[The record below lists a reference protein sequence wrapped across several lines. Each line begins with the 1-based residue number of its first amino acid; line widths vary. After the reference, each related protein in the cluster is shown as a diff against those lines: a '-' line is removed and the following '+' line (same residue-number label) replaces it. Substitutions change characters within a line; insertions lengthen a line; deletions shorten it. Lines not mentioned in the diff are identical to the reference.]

1 MGVIMLRLKE
11 FSLFILN
18 HSKESNIINLSA
30 QMAYRILMA
39 FIPFLMLLYN
49 FINIFSQKINATLY
63 TDFTFLFPES
73 FINYFQ
79 FAQDNTVNM
88 VNSSS
93 TSNLIILFFIL
104 TVSVSASYSLINTL
118 NRIFKDYEKRELIAL
133 WIQAI
138 VYFLL
143 FLAIILLMLII
154 YLVGEYLVYYLTLW
168 FHLSNVSAIL
178 FNLFTTIYFFIVSS
192 IILTLIYMF
201 APKKRLHFNH
211 AYPGAVFVSFFWVVL
226 FMIYRF
232 FVHSNVDFSN
242 FFTDLQG
249 PFVLLFEI
257 YLLAFNLNLGA
268 VVNMYFIKIY
278 RKGGSHD

>member
-1 MGVIMLRLKE
+1 MLRLKE
-11 FSLFILN
+11 FSLFILT

-49 FINIFSQKINATLY
+49 FINIFSQKVNTTLY

-73 FINYFQ
+73 FLNYFQ
-79 FAQDNTVNM
+79 FAQENTAKV

-93 TSNLIILFFIL
+93 SNWIILFFIL
-104 TVSVSASYSLINTL
+104 TVSVSASYSLINIL

-143 FLAIILLMLII
+143 FLAIILLMLIM
-154 YLVGEYLVYYLTLW
+154 YLVGEYVIYYLTLW
-168 FHLSNVSAIL
+168 FHLSSMSAIL
-178 FNLFTTIYFFIVSS
+178 FNLFTIVYFFVVSS

-201 APKKRLHFNH
+201 APKKRLHLNH
-211 AYPGAVFVSFFWVVL
+211 SYPGAVFVSFFWVIL

-232 FVHSNVDFSN
+232 FVHSNVDFTN

-249 PFVLLFEI
+249 PFVLLFEV
-257 YLLAFNLNLGA
+257 YLLAFILNLGA
-268 VVNMYFIKIY
+268 VVNMYFVKAY
-278 RKGGSHD
+278 RKGRSHD